1 MIKKIIILLISLFLL
16 SCTSPFGQ
24 MGIKFKDRE
33 GTYQDD
39 LKNITVSV
47 TKASKQNLIIDIRDV
62 NGIALND
69 VYDINASTT
78 TGNFTL
84 KSENNKDYAYS
95 ISFYGNSSLVISVR
109 TGRNYPI
116 NNQELKKISYNN

>member
-33 GTYQDD
+33 GTYLDD

>member
-1 MIKKIIILLISLFLL
+1 MCKKIILLLISLFLL

>member
-1 MIKKIIILLISLFLL
+1 MYKKILLLLISLFLL

-47 TKASKQNLIIDIRDV
+47 TKASKQNLIIYIRDV

>member
-84 KSENNKDYAYS
+84 KSENNKDYAY
-95 ISFYGNSSLVISVR
+95 IINFYGNTSIVFSVR
-109 TGRNYPI
+109 KGSNHPI
-116 NNQELKKISYNN
+116 SNKELKNTK

>member
-1 MIKKIIILLISLFLL
+1 MYKKIILLLITLFLL